1 MNLSFTPRGWA
12 DYLWLRDHE
21 PKHER
26 RLRKLLDECLRTPFE
41 GTGKPEPLKHEF
53 SGFWSR
59 RISDEHRLIYAV
71 DPDTI
76 TVIACRSHYE

>member
-1 MNLSFTPRGWA
+1 MKLSFTRRGWA
-12 DYLWLRDHE
+12 DFIWLSDNE
-21 PKHER
+21 PKLTR
-26 RLRKLLDECLRTPFE
+26 KLRKLLDECLRTPFE

-71 DPDTI
+71 DPDAI